1 MPGRL
6 SRIEAG
12 LFDGES
18 ARAMLHEL
26 SDDFFRAR
34 ERGRVGEKY
43 NFGGDSERSNLAV
56 VDKICEI
63 LDRLVPAPYS
73 RRSLITFV
81 ADRPGHDFRYAI
93 DASKAKQTLA
103 WQPRESFE
111 SGLERTIR
119 WYLEN
124 RSWWESVRR
133 DVYGGERLGML
144 ETAD

>member
-1 MPGRL
+1 M
-6 SRIEAG
+6 IFEQA
-12 LFDGES
+12 
-18 ARAMLHEL
+18 
-26 SDDFFRAR
+26 
-34 ERGRVGEKY
+34 
-43 NFGGDSERSNLAV
+43 
-56 VDKICEI
+56 
-63 LDRLVPAPYS
+63 
-73 RRSLITFV
+73 
-81 ADRPGHDFRYAI
+81 
-93 DASKAKQTLA
+93 LA